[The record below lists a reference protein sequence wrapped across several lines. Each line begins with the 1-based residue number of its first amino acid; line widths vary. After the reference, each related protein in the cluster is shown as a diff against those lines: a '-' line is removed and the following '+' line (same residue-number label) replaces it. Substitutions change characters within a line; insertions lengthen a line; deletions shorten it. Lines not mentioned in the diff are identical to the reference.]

1 MGILQ
6 KKGYNK
12 GKKLVIQHMR
22 SGYLD
27 IVRVFSFLPRE
38 RAEAARWKSRA
49 VCPAAVLHGL
59 KIKEESS
66 EWQVI

>member
-27 IVRVFSFLPRE
+27 IVRVFSFLSRKNGTG
-38 RAEAARWKSRA
+38 RAMKNRTARTVGA
-49 VCPAAVLHGL
+49 FLMG
-59 KIKEESS
+59 
-66 EWQVI
+66 